1 MAQQCCSSV
10 ELIEKTSMEELEP
23 IGLINDPKIKKSY
36 VDKFGGNLNLGAHYQ
51 VYISK
56 KHGNGA
62 GEYKI
67 NNVNVNGQKVV
78 LSLHFKKDM
87 FEVGTAAINQRI
99 LFFKTQPHCKVVQII
114 LKK

>member
-62 GEYKI
+62 GKYKI
-67 NNVNVNGQKVV
+67 NNVNVNGQKVI
-78 LSLHFKKDM
+78 LSLDFKRDM
-87 FEVGTAAINQRI
+87 FEAGAAVINQRV
-99 LFFKTQPHCKVVQII
+99 LFFKTQPYCKIVQII